1 MVLGQF
7 RDLPNALVSG
17 SVLNSA
23 LAELAIGEIPHR
35 EEFDQHANWKPTNT
49 NAGGQIAT
57 TTFSEMRDNRAAMTE
72 AKNMRKENRLR
83 EIAVAFLRL
92 GFIAFG
98 GAVAHIALMEEEFV
112 RRRGWLSREEFVDR
126 VGAVN
131 LLPGPSS
138 TEMTIYLGHLRGG
151 FPGLLIAGAA
161 FILPSALMMCVMA
174 WAYVRY
180 GAFPQITGVLW
191 GVKPVAVVLIAVA
204 VWSPGKTVLKSREL
218 MVIAAIVL
226 GLAAMHVATLALL
239 IGTGVAWIVADRFG
253 QSRGQ
258 QNGIASAAASAAG
271 AAAGVASGTA
281 TAVPTTTGVFV
292 YFLKIG
298 ALLFGSGYVLL
309 AVLRE
314 DLVTR
319 MHWLTESQLL
329 DGIAVS
335 QATPG
340 PFFTVATFLG
350 FVLSGWRGAGLATV
364 GMFIPAFVYVAV
376 TANVL
381 PRLRKSPTASAFL
394 DGVNTAAVALLAFV
408 GLQFAREVVVTPLAA
423 VIAAVSAV
431 LAFRFK
437 VNSAWLILGGAVC
450 GLVVKIATAS

>member
-1 MVLGQF
+1 MI
-7 RDLPNALVSG
+7 
-17 SVLNSA
+17 
-23 LAELAIGEIPHR
+23 E
-35 EEFDQHANWKPTNT
+35 TN
-49 NAGGQIAT
+49 NGW
-57 TTFSEMRDNRAAMTE
+57 S
-72 AKNMRKENRLR
+72 ENRLG

-112 RRRGWLSREEFVDR
+112 RRREWLSREEFVDR

-138 TEMTIYLGHLRGG
+138 TEMAIYLGHLRGG
-151 FPGLLIAGAA
+151 FPGLWIAGAA
-161 FILPSALMMCVMA
+161 FILPSALLMCVMA
-174 WAYVRY
+174 WAYVQY
-180 GAFPQITGVLW
+180 GALPQIAGVLW
-191 GVKPVAVVLIAVA
+191 GVKPVVVVLIAQA
-204 VWSPGKTVLKSREL
+204 VWSLGKTVLKSREL
-218 MVIAAIVL
+218 AVIAAIVL

-239 IGTGVAWIVADRFG
+239 IGTGVAWIVANRFG
-253 QSRGQ
+253 QSRPGQ
-258 QNGIASAAASAAG
+258 NRIASAAASAAG
-271 AAAGVASGTA
+271 GAAVSATAAAA
-281 TAVPTTTGVFV
+281 TTTGVLV

-319 MHWLTESQLL
+319 MHWLSESQLL

-350 FVLSGWRGAGLATV
+350 YVLSGWRGAGLATV
-364 GMFIPAFVYVAV
+364 GMFIPAFLYVAV
-376 TANVL
+376 TASVL

-394 DGVNTAAVALLAFV
+394 NGVNAAAVALMAFV
-408 GLQFAREVVVTPLAA
+408 GFQFARESVVTPLAA

-431 LAFRFK
+431 LAVRLK

-450 GLVVKIATAS
+450 GLLAKVSGWG

>member
-1 MVLGQF
+1 
-7 RDLPNALVSG
+7 
-17 SVLNSA
+17 
-23 LAELAIGEIPHR
+23 
-35 EEFDQHANWKPTNT
+35 
-49 NAGGQIAT
+49 
-57 TTFSEMRDNRAAMTE
+57 MRDNRATMIATKTARSE
-72 AKNMRKENRLR
+72 KRLG

-138 TEMTIYLGHLRGG
+138 TEMAIYLGQLRGG

-161 FILPSALMMCVMA
+161 FILPSALMMVA
-174 WAYVRY
+174 LGWAYVRY
-180 GAFPQITGVLW
+180 GALPQLAGVLW
-191 GVKPVAVVLIAVA
+191 GVKPVVVVLIAQA
-204 VWSPGKTVLKSREL
+204 LWALGKTLLKSREL

-239 IGTGVAWIVADRFG
+239 IGTGVAWIVANRFG
-253 QSRGQ
+253 QSRGER
-258 QNGIASAAASAAG
+258 NGITAAAVSAAG
-271 AAAGVASGTA
+271 GAAVSTSA
-281 TAVPTTTGVFV
+281 AVTTGGVFV

-319 MHWLTESQLL
+319 MHWLSESQLL

-350 FVLSGWRGAGLATV
+350 YVLSGWRGAGLATV

-381 PRLRKSPTASAFL
+381 PRLRKSPTAGAFL
-394 DGVNTAAVALLAFV
+394 DGVNAAAVALMAFA
-408 GLQFAREVVVTPLAA
+408 GFQFARESVVTPLAA
-423 VIAAVSAV
+423 VIAVVSVV
-431 LAFRFK
+431 LAFRFR

-450 GLVVKIATAS
+450 GLVAKMAGWS

>member
-1 MVLGQF
+1 
-7 RDLPNALVSG
+7 
-17 SVLNSA
+17 
-23 LAELAIGEIPHR
+23 
-35 EEFDQHANWKPTNT
+35 
-49 NAGGQIAT
+49 
-57 TTFSEMRDNRAAMTE
+57 MRDNRATMIATKTARSE
-72 AKNMRKENRLR
+72 KRLG

-138 TEMTIYLGHLRGG
+138 TEMAIYLGQLRGG

-161 FILPSALMMCVMA
+161 FILPSALMMVA
-174 WAYVRY
+174 LGWAYVRY
-180 GAFPQITGVLW
+180 GALPQLAGVLW
-191 GVKPVAVVLIAVA
+191 GVKPVVVVLIAQA
-204 VWSPGKTVLKSREL
+204 MWGLGKTLLKSREL

-239 IGTGVAWIVADRFG
+239 IGTGVAWIVANRFG
-253 QSRGQ
+253 QSRGER
-258 QNGIASAAASAAG
+258 NGITAAAMSAAG
-271 AAAGVASGTA
+271 GGAAVSTSA
-281 TAVPTTTGVFV
+281 AVTTGGVLV

-319 MHWLTESQLL
+319 MHWLSESQLL

-350 FVLSGWRGAGLATV
+350 YVLSGWRGAGLATV

-381 PRLRKSPTASAFL
+381 PRLRKSPTAGAFL
-394 DGVNTAAVALLAFV
+394 DGVNAAAVALMAFA
-408 GLQFAREVVVTPLAA
+408 GFQFARESVVTPLAA
-423 VIAAVSAV
+423 VIAVVSVV
-431 LAFRFK
+431 LAFRFR

-450 GLVVKIATAS
+450 GLVAKMAGWS

>member
-1 MVLGQF
+1 
-7 RDLPNALVSG
+7 
-17 SVLNSA
+17 
-23 LAELAIGEIPHR
+23 
-35 EEFDQHANWKPTNT
+35 
-49 NAGGQIAT
+49 
-57 TTFSEMRDNRAAMTE
+57 MTD
-72 AKNMRKENRLR
+72 AKNMRSENRLG
-83 EIAVAFLRL
+83 EIALAFLRL

-138 TEMTIYLGHLRGG
+138 TEMAIYLGQLRGG
-151 FPGLLIAGAA
+151 FLGLLIAGAA
-161 FILPSALMMCVMA
+161 FILPSALMMCMMA

-180 GAFPQITGVLW
+180 GALPQIAGVLW
-191 GVKPVAVVLIAVA
+191 GVKPVVVVLIAQA
-204 VWSPGKTVLKSREL
+204 VWSLGKTVLKSREL
-218 MVIAAIVL
+218 MAIAAIVL

-239 IGTGVAWIVADRFG
+239 IGTGVAWIVANRFG
-253 QSRGQ
+253 QNRDGR
-258 QNGIASAAASAAG
+258 NGIAAAAASAAG
-271 AAAGVASGTA
+271 GAAVPATVAAA
-281 TAVPTTTGVFV
+281 TTTGVFA

-298 ALLFGSGYVLL
+298 TLLFGSGYVLL

-314 DLVTR
+314 DLVAR

-350 FVLSGWRGAGLATV
+350 YVLSGWRGAGLATV
-364 GMFIPAFVYVAV
+364 GMFVPAFVYVAV

-394 DGVNTAAVALLAFV
+394 DGVNAAAVALMAFV
-408 GLQFAREVVVTPLAA
+408 GLQFAQEVVVTPLAA
-423 VIAAVSAV
+423 VIAAISAV
-431 LAFRFK
+431 LAFRFR
-437 VNSAWLILGGAVC
+437 VNSAWLILGSAVC
-450 GLVVKIATAS
+450 GLLVKVSGLG

>member
-1 MVLGQF
+1 MIETKNGWSESRL
-7 RDLPNALVSG
+7 
-17 SVLNSA
+17 
-23 LAELAIGEIPHR
+23 GEI
-35 EEFDQHANWKPTNT
+35 A
-49 NAGGQIAT
+49 
-57 TTFSEMRDNRAAMTE
+57 
-72 AKNMRKENRLR
+72 L
-83 EIAVAFLRL
+83 AFLRL

-98 GAVAHIALMEEEFV
+98 GAAAHIALMEEEFV
-112 RRRGWLSREEFVDR
+112 RRRGWLSREEFVDG

-138 TEMTIYLGHLRGG
+138 TEMAIYLGHLRGG

-161 FILPSALMMCVMA
+161 FILPSALLMCVMA
-174 WAYVRY
+174 WAYVQY
-180 GAFPQITGVLW
+180 GALPQIAGVLW
-191 GVKPVAVVLIAVA
+191 GVKPVVVVLIAQA
-204 VWSPGKTVLKSREL
+204 VWSLGKTVLKSREL
-218 MVIAAIVL
+218 AVIAAIVL

-239 IGTGVAWIVADRFG
+239 IGTGVAWIVANRFG
-253 QSRGQ
+253 QSRPG

-271 AAAGVASGTA
+271 GAAVSATAAAA
-281 TAVPTTTGVFV
+281 TTTGVLV

-319 MHWLTESQLL
+319 MHWLSESQLL

-350 FVLSGWRGAGLATV
+350 YVLSGWRGAGLATV
-364 GMFIPAFVYVAV
+364 GMFLPAFLYVAV
-376 TANVL
+376 TASVL

-394 DGVNTAAVALLAFV
+394 NGVNAAAVALMAFV
-408 GLQFAREVVVTPLAA
+408 GFQFARESVVTPLAA

-431 LAFRFK
+431 LAVRLK
-437 VNSAWLILGGAVC
+437 VNSAWLILAGAVC
-450 GLVVKIATAS
+450 GLVAKVSGWG

>member
-1 MVLGQF
+1 
-7 RDLPNALVSG
+7 
-17 SVLNSA
+17 
-23 LAELAIGEIPHR
+23 
-35 EEFDQHANWKPTNT
+35 
-49 NAGGQIAT
+49 
-57 TTFSEMRDNRAAMTE
+57 MRDNRAAMTDT
-72 AKNMRKENRLR
+72 KNVRSENRVV

-112 RRRGWLSREEFVDR
+112 RRRGWLTREEFVDR

-138 TEMTIYLGHLRGG
+138 TEMAIYLGQLRGG

-161 FILPSALMMCVMA
+161 FILPSALMMLALA
-174 WAYVRY
+174 WLYVRY
-180 GAFPQITGVLW
+180 GALPEIAGALW
-191 GVKPVAVVLIAVA
+191 GVKPVVVVLIAHA
-204 VWSPGKTVLKSREL
+204 VWSLGKTVLKSREL
-218 MVIAAIVL
+218 AVIAAIVL

-239 IGTGVAWIVADRFG
+239 IGTGVAWIVANRFG
-253 QSRGQ
+253 QSRRE
-258 QNGIASAAASAAG
+258 QNGIAAAVASAAG
-271 AAAGVASGTA
+271 AAASASA
-281 TAVPTTTGVFV
+281 AAATTTGVLV

-319 MHWLTESQLL
+319 MHWLSESQLL

-350 FVLSGWRGAGLATV
+350 YLLSGWRGAAVATV

-376 TANVL
+376 TATIL

-394 DGVNTAAVALLAFV
+394 DGVNAAAVALMALV
-408 GLQFAREVVVTPLAA
+408 GFQFAREAVATPLAA
-423 VIAAVSAV
+423 VIAVASAL

-437 VNSAWLILGGAVC
+437 VNSAWLILGGALC
-450 GLVVKIATAS
+450 GLIVKFAGGA